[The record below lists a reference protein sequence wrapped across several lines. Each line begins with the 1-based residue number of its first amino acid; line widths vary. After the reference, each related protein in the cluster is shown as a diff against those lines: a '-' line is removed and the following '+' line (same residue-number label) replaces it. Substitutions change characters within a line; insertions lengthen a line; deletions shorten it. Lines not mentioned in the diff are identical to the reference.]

1 MNVDVAIVGAG
12 PVGGSFARALA
23 PTGLSVALVDPRVA
37 RVLPSSGFDQ
47 RVYAL
52 NRHSRRFLE
61 RCGIWQRLSL
71 ERVAPVREMQ
81 VFGDDAS
88 KIEFSAYRSGVPEL
102 ASIVEEANL
111 QQALQSAL
119 ATQANLTLL
128 TGIECTN
135 ARWNDALAT
144 LSLSGGRQIE
154 ARLVVAADGA
164 ESALRAAAG
173 IATQIRE
180 YAQTG
185 VVANFRAE
193 RAHRDIAYQWFSP
206 HGVLALLPLPGD
218 QISMVWSA
226 PDAHAQVL
234 LAAGEEELARTVE
247 QASSGTLGQLQ
258 PVSAAVGFPLRRMR
272 AKRLI
277 GPRLA
282 LIGDTAHNVHPLA
295 GQGLN
300 LGFGDAQALAAVLAE
315 RGMESDSGA
324 VSLLRRFERSR
335 REDLLAMEVVT
346 DGLQALFDSRLP
358 GIKQLRNA
366 GLRLTNRFS
375 PLKRLLVKRALG

>member
-1 MNVDVAIVGAG
+1 MEVDVAVVGAG

-23 PTGLSVALVDPRVA
+23 PTGLSVALVEPRVA
-37 RVLPSSGFDQ
+37 RALPSSGFDQ

-52 NRHSRRFLE
+52 SRHSRRFLE
-61 RCGIWQRLSL
+61 RCEIWQRLSL
-71 ERVAPVREMQ
+71 ERVAPVREMR

-111 QQALQSAL
+111 QQALQLAL

-128 TGIECTN
+128 TGIECTR
-135 ARWNDALAT
+135 AHWNDTRAT
-144 LSLSGGRQIE
+144 LSLSDGRQME

-173 IATQIRE
+173 IATQIRH

-185 VVANFRAE
+185 VVANFHAG
-193 RAHRDIAYQWFSP
+193 RAHRDVAYQWFLN
-206 HGVLALLPLPGD
+206 HGVLALLPLPGNH
-218 QISMVWSA
+218 ISMVWSA
-226 PDAHAQVL
+226 PDAHARVL
-234 LAAGEEELARTVE
+234 LAAGADVLATMVE
-247 QASSGTLGQLQ
+247 QASSGTLGRLQ
-258 PVSAAVGFPLRRMR
+258 PISAAVGFPLRRMR
-272 AKRLI
+272 AGRLV

-300 LGFGDAQALAAVLAE
+300 LGFGDAQALADVLAE

-346 DGLQALFDSRLP
+346 DGLQVLFDSSLP
-358 GIKQLRNA
+358 AVKRLRNA
-366 GLRLTNRFS
+366 GLRLSNRFS

>member
-1 MNVDVAIVGAG
+1 MNVDVAVVGAG
-12 PVGGSFARALA
+12 PVGASFARALA
-23 PTGLSVALVDPRVA
+23 PTGLSVALVEPRVA
-37 RVLPSSGFDQ
+37 RALPSSGFDQ

-52 NRHSRRFLE
+52 SRHSRRFLE
-61 RCGIWQRLSL
+61 RCDIWQRLSL
-71 ERVAPVREMQ
+71 ERVAPVREMR

-111 QQALQSAL
+111 QQALCSAL

-128 TGIECTN
+128 TGIECTG
-135 ARWNDALAT
+135 ARWSEALVT
-144 LSLSGGRQIE
+144 LSLSDGRQIE
-154 ARLVVAADGA
+154 ARLVVAADGT
-164 ESALRAAAG
+164 ESALRTAAG
-173 IATQIRE
+173 IATQVHQ
-180 YAQTG
+180 YQQTG

-193 RAHRDIAYQWFSP
+193 FAHRDAAYQWFSTQ
-206 HGVLALLPLPGD
+206 GVLALLPLPGRH
-218 QISMVWSA
+218 ISMVWSA
-226 PDAHAQVL
+226 PEAHAQVL
-234 LAAGEEELARTVE
+234 LAAAAEELARMVE
-247 QASSGTLGQLQ
+247 QASSGTLGRLQ
-258 PVSAAVGFPLRRMR
+258 PISTAVGFPLRRMR
-272 AKRLI
+272 AGRLI

-335 REDLLAMEVVT
+335 REDLLAMELVT

-358 GIKQLRNA
+358 GIKRLRNA
-366 GLRLTNRFS
+366 GLRLTDRFS

>member
-1 MNVDVAIVGAG
+1 MNVDVAVVGAG
-12 PVGGSFARALA
+12 PVGASFARALA
-23 PTGLSVALVDPRVA
+23 PTGLRVALVEPRVA
-37 RVLPSSGFDQ
+37 RALPSSGFDQ

-52 NRHSRRFLE
+52 SRHSRRFLE
-61 RCGIWQRLSL
+61 RYDIWQRLSP
-71 ERVAPVREMQ
+71 ERVAPVREMH

-128 TGIECTN
+128 TGIECTG

-144 LSLSGGRQIE
+144 LSLSDGRQIE
-154 ARLVVAADGA
+154 ARLVVAADGT
-164 ESALRAAAG
+164 ESALRTAAG
-173 IATQIRE
+173 ITTQVHP
-180 YAQTG
+180 YQQTG

-193 RAHRDIAYQWFSP
+193 RTHRDAAYQWFSP
-206 HGVLALLPLPGD
+206 QGVLALLPLPGSH
-218 QISMVWSA
+218 ISMVWSA
-226 PDAHAQVL
+226 PEAHAQVL
-234 LAAGEEELARTVE
+234 LAAAAEELARMVE
-247 QASSGTLGQLQ
+247 KASSGKLGQLQ
-258 PVSAAVGFPLRRMR
+258 SIGAAVGFALRRMH
-272 AKRLI
+272 AGRLI

-300 LGFGDAQALAAVLAE
+300 LGLGDAQALAAVLAE
-315 RGMESDSGA
+315 RGMETDSGA

-358 GIKQLRNA
+358 GIKRLRNA

-375 PLKRLLVKRALG
+375 PLKRLLVQRALG